1 MWIFLY
7 LKVGIYNRV
16 LRKTRNEETA
26 KKQASISSNIM
37 HLQAQFVSLH
47 LGNVSETEKTAI
59 AID

>member
-1 MWIFLY
+1 MY
-7 LKVGIYNRV
+7 LVCVFVYRV

-26 KKQASISSNIM
+26 KKQQPISINIM
-37 HLQAQFVSLH
+37 HLKTQSVSSR

>member
-1 MWIFLY
+1 MY
-7 LKVGIYNRV
+7 LVCVFVYRA

-26 KKQASISSNIM
+26 KKQASISSNII
-37 HLQAQFVSLH
+37 HLQAKFVSLH